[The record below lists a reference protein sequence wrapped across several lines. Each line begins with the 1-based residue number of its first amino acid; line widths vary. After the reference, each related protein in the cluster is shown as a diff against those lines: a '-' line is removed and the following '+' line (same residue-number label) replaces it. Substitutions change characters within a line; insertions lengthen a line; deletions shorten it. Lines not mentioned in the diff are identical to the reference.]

1 MSKRYILISI
11 TLVQSALMGCS
22 DMVSDYPDLG
32 SGYKFFHEGKHG
44 ISIVNAQGSQMVG
57 STVLEYDF
65 DEVFIILSQ
74 RPWDSVPGIRSMRY
88 SESNRAFENSEF
100 RQYWIID
107 KIRESTFDKAKKGY
121 SNVYGPYSKMEYLER
136 REELGVSK
144 DLKLEIDKEKKQE
157 VGLNLETQVAHT
169 NI

>member
-1 MSKRYILISI
+1 
-11 TLVQSALMGCS
+11 
-22 DMVSDYPDLG
+22 
-32 SGYKFFHEGKHG
+32 
-44 ISIVNAQGSQMVG
+44 
-57 STVLEYDF
+57 
-65 DEVFIILSQ
+65 
-74 RPWDSVPGIRSMRY
+74 MRY

-144 DLKLEIDKEKKQE
+144 DLKLEIDKEKKQD